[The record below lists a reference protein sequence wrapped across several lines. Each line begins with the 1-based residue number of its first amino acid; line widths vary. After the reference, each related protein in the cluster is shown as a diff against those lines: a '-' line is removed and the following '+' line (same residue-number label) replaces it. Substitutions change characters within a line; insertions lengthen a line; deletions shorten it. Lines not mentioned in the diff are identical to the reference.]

1 MPDENQA
8 LSPDYLFRL
17 KSFLVDI
24 AIEGRGK
31 LKNLYGQQRVART
44 QAELN
49 KLLDSHERFAAARG
63 GARAKLGMADLSG
76 LDLANRL
83 LKEIDFAGSSLMD
96 ASLFGSD
103 LRNASFYCTDLQR
116 ADLRNTN
123 LQFADLRGASLKGAN
138 LSCAKL
144 DNADLRAAMMMFM
157 SPEGISIIDRSA
169 NGPQGVDFS
178 NCSLKKA
185 SFGNAKL
192 DGANCD
198 GAFLQG
204 ADFKGAK
211 LSAASFKGAVLTGVN
226 VKDLNV
232 SPEDLQ
238 TCVTDVTPQ
247 TIARFDEL
255 RSRLDSHQQWI
266 VSGGTQGTHC
276 VLDGEDI
283 RLLQKLVVGRPL
295 TGLSAKNAIAISLN
309 FSGCQLQGARL
320 DGADLRDADFTG
332 ADLRGASFRGAN
344 ISHARFGEA
353 DMRGLPLINGQ
364 VRNVDFTDAIGLEEQ
379 FSTCQLDGAASLL
392 GLRRPMA
399 AAA

>member
-1 MPDENQA
+1 M
-8 LSPDYLFRL
+8 
-17 KSFLVDI
+17 
-24 AIEGRGK
+24 

-49 KLLDSHERFAAARG
+49 KLLDSHERFVASRG

-76 LDLANRL
+76 LDLAKRM
-83 LKEIDFAGSSLMD
+83 LKEIDFAGSSLVD
-96 ASLFGSD
+96 ASLFGSNF
-103 LRNASFYCTDLQR
+103 RNASFYCTDLQR
-116 ADLRNTN
+116 ADLRNTD
-123 LQFADLRGASLKGAN
+123 LQYADLRGASLKGAN
-138 LSCAKL
+138 LSGAKL

-157 SPEGISIIDRSA
+157 SPEGISIIDRAA

-192 DGANCD
+192 DGANFN
-198 GAFLQG
+198 GALLQG
-204 ADFKGAK
+204 ADFKSAR
-211 LSAASFKGAVLTGVN
+211 LSNASFKGAVLTGVN
-226 VKDLNV
+226 VKDLNI

-247 TIARFDEL
+247 TVARFDEL
-255 RSRLDSHQQWI
+255 RGRLDAHQQWI

-276 VLDGEDI
+276 ILDGEDI

-309 FSGCQLQGARL
+309 FAGCQLQGARL

-344 ISHARFGEA
+344 ISHACFDKA
-353 DMRGLPLINGQ
+353 DMRSLPLISGQ
-364 VRNVDFTDAIGLEEQ
+364 TRGVDFTDAIGSEDQ
-379 FSTCQLDGAASLL
+379 FATCQLDDPTAAL
-392 GLRRPMA
+392 GLRAAMA
-399 AAA
+399 QAA